1 MLNIYQD
8 LLQLIEQE
16 QSVILGTL
24 ICKKGSAPQVP
35 GASAIFNQKGLLKGT
50 LGGGILEA
58 EAERLACS
66 HAADKHHLLRTIN
79 YTATIDDEAGAI
91 CGGEASF
98 VLDFSPEKQVEAFFR
113 MNSSLTHGKSGH
125 LITLVDEQKGI
136 RRYWQEDK
144 ETLDDDLMPY
154 RPYVVRC
161 HQHQTTCYTKVDNV
175 HVLVEWLSPPQRL
188 IIVGAGHIGQALCH
202 MGSLLG
208 FEVTVLDNRPEYAN
222 ETMLPDARQLILGDL
237 SDNIKKL
244 QPTPD
249 TYLVIVTQGHKTDYA
264 ALLACLQSDAGYI
277 GMIGSKRKV
286 QIIKDDL
293 LNKNL
298 ATQAELDAIYSPIGL
313 DIGAKTVQEIAVSI
327 AAELVQVRHFK
338 ASVKDVA
345 MIILA
350 AGMSKRMNAAKML
363 LPFGGQTIVETVVD
377 ASLHSKVNHA
387 VVVTGANAEQ
397 ISQKINH
404 LPVQVAFNEG
414 YASGMLSSVQ
424 CGVRAVNGFGAFLV
438 LPGDQPFVQS
448 STINRLIHA
457 YRKSDKG
464 LVVPV
469 FNGKKGHPVLISS
482 KYQEQIYQLD
492 PNIGLRQLFHQHADD
507 IEYLEIESDEV
518 VIDLDNREEYNE
530 ALGRLKDK

>member
-1 MLNIYQD
+1 MLNIYQH

-16 QSVILGTL
+16 QPVILGTL

-35 GASAIFNQKGLLKGT
+35 GASAIFNQDGLLKGT

-58 EAERLACS
+58 EAERLACR
-66 HAADKHHLLRTIN
+66 HTADMHHLMRTIS
-79 YTATIDDEAGAI
+79 YTAKIEDEAGAI

-98 VLDFSPEKQVEAFFR
+98 LLDFSPEKHVEVFSQ
-113 MNSSLTHGKSGH
+113 MSSSLKKGKTGH
-125 LITLVDEQKGI
+125 LIILVCEQKGI
-136 RRYWQEDK
+136 RRYWQEEK
-144 ETLDDDLMPY
+144 YRLHEDLLRY
-154 RPYVVRC
+154 RPYVAKC
-161 HQHQTTCYTKVDNV
+161 HQHQTTCYNLVDNV
-175 HVLVEWLSPPQRL
+175 HVLVEWLSPPARL

-202 MGSLLG
+202 IGSLLD

-222 ETMLPDARQLILGDL
+222 EAMLPDARQLIIGNL
-237 SDNIKKL
+237 SDSIKKL

-249 TYLVIVTQGHKTDYA
+249 TYVVIVTQGHKTDYA
-264 ALLACLQSDAGYI
+264 SLLACLKSDAGYI

-286 QIIKDDL
+286 QLIKEDL
-293 LNKNL
+293 LNKKL
-298 ATQAELDAIYSPIGL
+298 ATQTELDAIYSPIGL

-327 AAELVQVRHFK
+327 AAELVQVRRK
-338 ASVKDVA
+338 KVSVKDVA

-363 LPFGGQTIVETVVD
+363 LPFGEQTIIETVVD
-377 ASLHSKVNHA
+377 ASLHSKVDHT

-404 LPVQVAFNEG
+404 LPVQLAFNAD
-414 YASGMLSSVQ
+414 YAEGMLSSVQ
-424 CGVRAVNGFGAFLV
+424 CGVRAVDGFGAFFV
-438 LPGDQPFVQS
+438 LPGDQPFVQPA
-448 STINRLIHA
+448 TINRMVDA

-469 FNGKKGHPVLISS
+469 FDGKKGHPVLISG
-482 KYQEQIYQLD
+482 KFREKINQLD

-530 ALGRLKDK
+530 ALGRLKG